1 MVPPSRVALVI
12 ILSMQIILH
21 RLNWCFT
28 SCWCQKSKYF
38 LFFSLFPLSLPFSFE
53 GAWRAVAHG
62 ACGVLNFVLNRPFIA
77 AKFSLRA
84 PNKLPHYPSQSITL
98 LRTNYH
104 SEYHTTSTKYY
115 PMYLHQSI
123 ARAPTNTT
131 NCTGR
136 KSNSRGSGGRN
147 RKGGDIAGEGEAV
160 VGLRAPAHSF
170 LLLLLLLFLGS
181 PANCSL
187 GCHAVLL
194 TASLTVLVYI
204 QSCRDFVF
212 SDSWRKWETITGI

>member
-21 RLNWCFT
+21 CLNWCFT

-38 LFFSLFPLSLPFSFE
+38 LFFSLFPFPLPFSFE

-104 SEYHTTSTKYY
+104 SEYHTTFTKCY

-123 ARAPTNTT
+123 ARAPPTPLTVLE
-131 NCTGR
+131 GR
-136 KSNSRGSGGRN
+136 VT
-147 RKGGDIAGEGEAV
+147 AEAEAV
-160 VGLRAPAHSF
+160 VVGKIEKVEILQEEEKQ
-170 LLLLLLLFLGS
+170 LLDY
-181 PANCSL
+181 
-187 GCHAVLL
+187 VLL
-194 TASLTVLVYI
+194 HTASSSSSS
-204 QSCRDFVF
+204 SCSF
-212 SDSWRKWETITGI
+212 